1 VSDIKQYELTAIK
14 LEKCSIASVTTII
27 LVSLTADAS
36 PLAKCNTYLAP
47 VREQSVDCVLS
58 SYRIPDAKMSVLL
71 LLFDIILILFFSVH

>member
-1 VSDIKQYELTAIK
+1 VSAIKQCELTAIE

-27 LVSLTADAS
+27 LVSLTADAYS

-47 VREQSVDCVLS
+47 VREKSVDCVLS

-71 LLFDIILILFFSVH
+71 LLFDIILI